1 MYGFLVEGD
10 GFEPSKR
17 DATDLQS
24 APFGH
29 SGTPPNNG
37 AGDGTRT
44 RNLLITNQ
52 LLCQLSYT
60 SLPVFCRRFP
70 VSTNYITIKETAC
83 QHFFEKFLKYFCQP
97 KNIIVLVMKMLNY
110 VWGGM
115 VLVSLIVAIFAGNT
129 EAVTGGALDGAKAA
143 VETCIGLLGSMCLWT
158 GLAQIARDSGL
169 VGIFAKLMK
178 PVTKILFPKLKQDS
192 PALRAI
198 VLNMVA
204 NLLGMGNAATPLGIS
219 AMKELDRLNRHK
231 ASASD
236 EMCMFV
242 VINTASIQLIPSTVI
257 ALRQM
262 YGSAAPSEIIVP
274 VWICSIGAV
283 LVGVISAKIFQ
294 KRSRLL

>member
-1 MYGFLVEGD
+1 M
-10 GFEPSKR
+10 
-17 DATDLQS
+17 
-24 APFGH
+24 
-29 SGTPPNNG
+29 
-37 AGDGTRT
+37 
-44 RNLLITNQ
+44 
-52 LLCQLSYT
+52 
-60 SLPVFCRRFP
+60 
-70 VSTNYITIKETAC
+70 
-83 QHFFEKFLKYFCQP
+83 
-97 KNIIVLVMKMLNY
+97 VMKMLNY

-115 VLVSLIVAIFAGNT
+115 ILVSLLVALFSGNVET
-129 EAVTGGALDGAKAA
+129 VTGGALDGAKAA

-158 GLAQIARDSGL
+158 GLARIARDSGL
-169 VGIFAKLMK
+169 VGIFAKTMK

-219 AMKELDRLNRHK
+219 AMKELDKLNRHK
-231 ASASD
+231 SLASN

-262 YGSAAPSEIIVP
+262 YGSTAPSEIIVP

-283 LVGVISAKIFQ
+283 LVGVTSAKIFQ
-294 KRSRLL
+294 KRSGLL